1 MEKGTRIDLAYIP
14 IRPLEAGKKEI
25 TIGNMCDVVD
35 IHNQLKAKRSVAVN
49 WAGFSYVTGIRTQ
62 LESSEAN
69 DPPKICQTT
78 QTCEIRKGDGEKESA
93 AESNPL

>member
-1 MEKGTRIDLAYIP
+1 MAYIP
-14 IRPLEAGKKEI
+14 IRPLETGNNEI
-25 TIGNMCDVVD
+25 TVGNMCDVVD